1 VSTTYPYLG
10 SPGLMQ
16 QLVGPSGGMSR
27 EPINAPSVV
36 GNMAGGETVVAPLK
50 TRDRFTLPFTS
61 RPGTGF
67 ADLLA
72 MFRDGVFGRGPFAY
86 VDPAFA
92 NVLGLDVASMGIVD
106 GSHGWV
112 PSGGTVAV
120 DATQTSPVLGSAV
133 LKWTTAASAALQPGS
148 VANTADVTAAPVVLV
163 PEPVTVSVW
172 VKASAAASLTLR
184 AAGFTS
190 AGAVSTV
197 SQTASISV
205 TTSFQRFTLTA
216 AAGVYGTDQF
226 VLPQLVL
233 PVSPPASVWIAG
245 AQLEYASSASSWQRG
260 YRSPRVTVTGWPGW
274 ASDKWDGYASHTL
287 VLSEAY

>member
-1 VSTTYPYLG
+1 
-10 SPGLMQ
+10 
-16 QLVGPSGGMSR
+16 
-27 EPINAPSVV
+27 
-36 GNMAGGETVVAPLK
+36 
-50 TRDRFTLPFTS
+50 
-61 RPGTGF
+61 
-67 ADLLA
+67 
-72 MFRDGVFGRGPFAY
+72 
-86 VDPAFA
+86 
-92 NVLGLDVASMGIVD
+92 
-106 GSHGWV
+106 
-112 PSGGTVAV
+112 
-120 DATQTSPVLGSAV
+120 
-133 LKWTTAASAALQPGS
+133 
-148 VANTADVTAAPVVLV
+148 
-163 PEPVTVSVW
+163 VTVSLW

-197 SQTASISV
+197 SQTATISV

-245 AQLEYASSASSWQRG
+245 AQLEYGLSASSWQRG